1 MSNAIDRLD
10 KSTKSAVEN
19 AFVKA
24 GIPRSDAKTFN
35 LYCIFSYLDIE
46 LTCPKIL

>member
-19 AFVKA
+19 AFVKT
-24 GIPRSDAKTFN
+24 GIPRSDAKT
-35 LYCIFSYLDIE
+35 
-46 LTCPKIL
+46 LTYIVFLVI